1 MPVVN
6 IRKVLMLVSY
16 RLMVVPVSMYRSRCH
31 GLIMQMSMMF
41 IVRMLVFMFDHFVRM
56 NVTVSFGQMQPN
68 TRSH

>member
-56 NVTVSFGQMQPN
+56 NVTVLFGQMQPN